1 MLVVGAGALVGVFVG
16 GRLAD
21 RLVGRGVV
29 AGRVWVPAVALICVP
44 VFVGPAL
51 WSTEIAIALPLL
63 VAGAAVLSAANPPQ
77 DAARLDIM
85 HPRLW
90 GRSES
95 VRSLARTALEAI
107 APLLFGFT
115 SEHLLGGDGAGLQAT
130 FLIFLVALPAAGAMG
145 LLALRCYPRDVATA
159 QASIDNAPPVADP
172 AAPNDVPIR
181 AAR

>member
-1 MLVVGAGALVGVFVG
+1 MFVG

-29 AGRVWVPAVALICVP
+29 AGRVWVPVIALISVP

-51 WSTEIAIALPLL
+51 WATELAIALPLI

-95 VRSLARTALEAI
+95 IRSLARTALEST

-115 SEHLLGGDGAGLQAT
+115 SEHLFGGDGAGLQAT
-130 FLIFLVALPAAGAMG
+130 FLIFLVALPAAGGIGM
-145 LLALRCYPRDVATA
+145 LALRSYPRDVATA
-159 QASIDNAPPVADP
+159 QVSIDNLGEESVAQP
-172 AAPNDVPIR
+172 TQAAS
-181 AAR
+181 